1 MRDCEKL
8 KLQNQ
13 SNLKVKST
21 SNNEFLRFFTVKLQK
36 FENFLG
42 V

>member
-1 MRDCEKL
+1 MTDCEKL

-13 SNLKVKST
+13 SNIGVKST
-21 SNNEFLRFFTVKLQK
+21 SNNEFLRFFIANLQK
-36 FENFLG
+36 IENFLG